1 MRKRDIVYAAL
12 AFLLVSCAETGTN
25 KTHIDTVKVDFLK
38 IEHIAQSEGW
48 IVNLETT
55 DKSLLYDICRLNV
68 HEDTFVVQSRSFLYT
83 FASNGKFLGSVS
95 QRGHARNEYIQISN
109 VFFEGGTVGV
119 YDFNKKA
126 VSRFDLRGRL
136 LSVQKCDI
144 ADEGV
149 FPFHVYPW
157 NGGYIALNSYG
168 GETEDRKTLCFL
180 NKELTSGKPMEGRS
194 LSTGFSTYDDI
205 SIDQKG
211 NVLYCELLCDTL
223 FTVNDDE
230 LAPLLAIDFGEYAL
244 PYDIARKDVYERAD
258 YADKSIKG
266 GKKFAGMAR
275 YYQRIDDKIYFSCL
289 FSDVGSLLCQ
299 YDEDE
304 GTTRLFTVD
313 FDNQKYT
320 AQSFFFIKDNMVYWE
335 IRDKKD
341 LSLNPGLFVFSLDTL
356 A

>member
-1 MRKRDIVYAAL
+1 MRKRDMVYAAL
-12 AFLLVSCAETGTN
+12 TFLFVSCTDTGTN
-25 KTHIDTVKVDFLK
+25 RKRLNTVEVDFSK
-38 IEHIAQSEGW
+38 VEHISQSEGRV
-48 IVNLETT
+48 VNLETT

-83 FASNGKFLGSVS
+83 FASDGKFLGSVS

-126 VSRFDLRGRL
+126 VSRFDLKGRL

-144 ADEGV
+144 ADEGII
-149 FPFHVYPW
+149 PFHVYPW
-157 NGGYIALNSYG
+157 KGGYIALNSYG
-168 GETEDRKTLCFL
+168 GETEDRKTLCLL
-180 NKELTSGKPMEGRS
+180 NKEFTSGKPIEGRS
-194 LSTGFSTYDDI
+194 LLTGFSTYDDI
-205 SIDQKG
+205 FIDQKG

-230 LAPLLAIDFGEYAL
+230 LTPLLAIDFGEHAL
-244 PYDIARKDVYERAD
+244 PYDIARKDVYERID
-258 YADKSIKG
+258 YTNKAKERDE
-266 GKKFAGMAR
+266 KFAGMAR
-275 YYQRIDDKIYFSCL
+275 YFQRVGDKIYFSCL
-289 FSDVGSLLCQ
+289 FSDEGIFLCQ

-304 GTTRLFTVD
+304 GTSRLFTVD
-313 FDNQKYT
+313 FENQQYA
-320 AQSFFFIKDNMVYWE
+320 AQPFFFIKDNMVYWE